1 MRLREPL
8 SGISPG
14 GTAEGCGGR
23 NHRLEAAKV
32 EFPRPCPPPV
42 ASLLFEFTVP
52 SLLPNLERSSRESM
66 QAWYFHCMCA
76 EKKPTVLPE
85 DCGSEDREQRKVLT
99 QSNNG
104 MNGNIDLRS
113 VIVCNAFLLGTRH
126 QGGSIVTGAQ
136 SSRFMSHWPT
146 WEVSGLPPPPPL
158 YLEALSFFCSH
169 LISIAYLSC
178 NIYLL

>member
-1 MRLREPL
+1 MPTTRWLL
-8 SGISPG
+8 SSLNSPFLVSSRTSRGVHIRVCSPG
-14 GTAEGCGGR
+14 TFTACVQKR
-23 NHRLEAAKV
+23 N
-32 EFPRPCPPPV
+32 PP
-42 ASLLFEFTVP
+42 F
-52 SLLPNLERSSRESM
+52 
-66 QAWYFHCMCA
+66 C
-76 EKKPTVLPE
+76 PE

-104 MNGNIDLRS
+104 VNGNIDLRS
-113 VIVCNAFLLGTRH
+113 VIICNAFLLGTRH

-158 YLEALSFFCSH
+158 SLEALSFFCSH